1 MIMEADRQRTDSVLG
16 QDVIAHVGAQIVSA
30 RRLLASVL
38 AQGAAIRARD
48 VEGVLHRLTE
58 MKTEMAR
65 RAGLERQRGD
75 LLERAG
81 RMLGVPAAGVTLEAM
96 TSLMS
101 PADAESARGLSS
113 ELKGLLAEIA
123 REHGINRAL
132 MRQELAFLDHLVR
145 LIGQQPEA
153 GYAPHG
159 GTETAAPV
167 HRVFDTQ
174 A

>member
-1 MIMEADRQRTDSVLG
+1 VIMEAERERTDGVLG
-16 QDVIAHVGAQIVSA
+16 RDVIAHVDAQLVSA
-30 RRLLASVL
+30 RRLLAAVL

-48 VEGVLHRLTE
+48 VEGVLQRLTE

-65 RAGLERQRGD
+65 RAGLEGQRSD

-81 RMLGVPAAGVTLEAM
+81 RMLGVPAEGVTLEAM
-96 TSLMS
+96 TSLMA
-101 PADAESARGLSS
+101 PADGERARGLSS

-145 LIGQQPEA
+145 LIGQQPDT

-159 GTETAAPV
+159 AAEPATPV
-167 HRVFDTQ
+167 HRLFDTQ